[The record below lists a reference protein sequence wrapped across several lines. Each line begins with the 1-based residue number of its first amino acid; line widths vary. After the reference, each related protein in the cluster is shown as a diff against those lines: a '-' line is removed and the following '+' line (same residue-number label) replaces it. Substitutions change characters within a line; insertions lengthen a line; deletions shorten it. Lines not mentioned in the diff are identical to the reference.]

1 MFNIDNYGIT
11 SGRLVS
17 DPQVY
22 DNADGSKKIRITVAA
37 ANNYKNRDGSRTSQ
51 FLPLED
57 FIPARRARKGNG
69 VYDLMHQGDK
79 VTVQYTIRNNNY
91 TRDNGEQVYNIVLHI
106 DSVRLDETKA
116 ITEARQAAKATGT
129 EADKPEVEKEA
140 AKSSKSSKK
149 IA

>member
-1 MFNIDNYGIT
+1 MFNLDNYGIT

-17 DPQVY
+17 DPQIY
-22 DNADGSKKIRITVAA
+22 DNADGSKKVRITVAA
-37 ANNYKNRDGSRTSQ
+37 TNNYRNRDGSRTSQ

-79 VTVQYTIRNNNY
+79 VTVQYTVKNNNY
-91 TRDNGEQVYNIVLHI
+91 TKENGEQVYDIVLHI

-116 ITEARQAAKATGT
+116 ITEARQAAKAAGN
-129 EADKPEVEKEA
+129 EAEKPEAETA
-140 AKSSKSSKK
+140 AKSRKSGRK
-149 IA
+149 AA